1 MGKNIDHSGI
11 SISRVR
17 RESLFEMKKEHYHN
31 FYEFYYLLSGN
42 RKFFLDNKVYHVKSG
57 DLMIISKGEIHRTT
71 YYSEGIHERIALC
84 ITDEAVQQ
92 LVNEIGEKAFAEC
105 FKQHQLTIP
114 VNRRVYIEEL
124 FERLLLEKHLQESGT
139 NDEFSAALCRRY
151 CEEILLF
158 IIRCQRYSD
167 TERTNIEQIEKNFR
181 YDIRDT
187 EIESAAVYMSSHF
200 KENITLKKMAD
211 ISCMSESYF
220 SKRFKQVTGFG
231 FKEYLNELRIRYAC
245 NLLLTT
251 EKSITEIASECGF
264 MDSNYFG
271 DAFRKKKYVSPRQY
285 RKTNM
290 V

>member
-1 MGKNIDHSGI
+1 MDASGI
-11 SISRVR
+11 TISRVR
-17 RESLFEMKKEHYHN
+17 RESLFEMKKEHYHS
-31 FYEFYYLLSGN
+31 FYEIYYLLSGN
-42 RKFFLDNKVYHVKSG
+42 RKFFVDNKVYHVKSG
-57 DLMIISKGEIHRTT
+57 DLMVIARDEIHRTT

-84 ITDEAVQQ
+84 VTEEAVQR
-92 LVNEIGEKAFAEC
+92 LIDEIGENTFQEC
-105 FKQHQLTIP
+105 LKQHQLTIP
-114 VNRRVYIEEL
+114 VNRRTYLEDL
-124 FERLLLEKHLQESGT
+124 FEKLLLEKHLQENGS
-139 NDEFSAALCRRY
+139 NDEFADVLCRRY

-158 IIRCQRYSD
+158 IIRCQRYAD
-167 TERTNIEQIEKNFR
+167 TERINMERIEKNFK

-245 NLLLTT
+245 SLLLTT
-251 EKSITEIASECGF
+251 EKSITQIAAECGF

-271 DAFRKKKYVSPRQY
+271 DAFRKKKNVSPRQY
-285 RKTNM
+285 RKMNI
-290 V
+290 VYNNF